1 MKKLKN
7 DEIKKKSIALKI
19 IKKKQIIIK
28 RKLTKHDGKTN

>member
-1 MKKLKN
+1 MMKLKKN
-7 DEIKKKSIALKI
+7 LALKI

>member
-1 MKKLKN
+1 MMKLKKN
-7 DEIKKKSIALKI
+7 IALKI